1 MTTSDLP
8 TALPADP
15 TAARR
20 LRGTL
25 GVPAIVFMVVAAS
38 APLTVIVGVFPIGFA
53 YGNGVG
59 FPAMFVAVGVLLLL
73 FAVGFTAMTR
83 NVPRPGAFFTYIA
96 HGLGRPWGL
105 GAAYGAILC
114 YLAIE
119 IGVLGYIGY
128 EAAASVKQ
136 YFGPDI
142 HWILFTALAILAVGW
157 LGFRHVEL
165 SAKVLAVLLSV
176 EIAIS
181 LAICVVAV
189 AKGGAQGLDAK
200 SFAPSE
206 MTSGSPA
213 LGLMFAAAAFIGFEA
228 TAIFRDEA
236 KEPKHTI
243 PRATFAAVI
252 LVGLFYAFTCWAF
265 VVAWGPSHVAHRA
278 ATDPDFLY
286 STASA
291 QLGSAGSVITH
302 IFVITSIFAACLSF
316 HNITTRY
323 LHALAGAGVLPGYL
337 SSLGRKD
344 GGPSAASLT
353 TSIVSAALVLLSLA
367 FGLTPYAD
375 MFTWFVGLGSM
386 MYLILLA
393 GCALSVIVY
402 FARHKDHEESTWSV
416 AVAPTIAFIGLSV
429 AVWVTAKNFPLLVG
443 DVDAKG
449 NPRFGG
455 LSMALIALLVG
466 VVAAGIVQAWVLRAR
481 RSVAYQGITEVDLGI
496 TEELAN

>member
-1 MTTSDLP
+1 MATPDLP
-8 TALPADP
+8 TTMSSGPSVV
-15 TAARR
+15 RR
-20 LRGTL
+20 LHGSL

-53 YGNGVG
+53 FGNGVG
-59 FPAMFVAVGVLLLL
+59 FPAMFVAVGILLLL

-119 IGVLGYIGY
+119 LGVLGYIGY
-128 EAAASVKQ
+128 EMSAGIQQ
-136 YFGPDI
+136 YFGVRL
-142 HWILFTALAILAVGW
+142 HWAIFTAVALLVVGW
-157 LGFRHVEL
+157 LGYRHVEL
-165 SAKVLAVLLSV
+165 SAKVLAVLLTV
-176 EIAIS
+176 EILIS
-181 LAICVVAV
+181 LAICVAADVR
-189 AKGGAQGLDAK
+189 GGAQGLSGA
-200 SFAPSE
+200 SFSPKE

-236 KEPKHTI
+236 KRPERTI

-252 LVGLFYAFTCWAF
+252 LVGVFYAFTCWSF
-265 VVAWGPSHVAHRA
+265 VIAWGPDHVAHRA
-278 ATDPDFLY
+278 ATDPNFLF

-291 QLGSAGSVITH
+291 QLGGFGNVITH
-302 IFVITSIFAACLSF
+302 VFVITSIFAACLSF

-323 LHALAGAGVLPGYL
+323 LHALSGAGALPRYL
-337 SSLGRKD
+337 SALGRKD
-344 GGPSAASLT
+344 GGPRAASLT
-353 TSIVSAALVLLSLA
+353 TSAGSVVLVGLSLA
-367 FGLTPYAD
+367 FGLKPYAD

-393 GCALSVIVY
+393 GCALAVIVY
-402 FARHKDHEESTWSV
+402 FARHRGHQESVWSV
-416 AVAPTIAFIGLSV
+416 TVAPTIAFVGLGV

-443 DVDAKG
+443 DVNANG
-449 NPRFGG
+449 SPQFGG
-455 LSMALIALLVG
+455 LSIVLLVILVA
-466 VVAAGIVQAWVLRAR
+466 VVVAGIVQALVLRAR
-481 RSVAYQGITEVDLGI
+481 QSGAYQQIADVDLGL
-496 TEELAN
+496 TEGLAD